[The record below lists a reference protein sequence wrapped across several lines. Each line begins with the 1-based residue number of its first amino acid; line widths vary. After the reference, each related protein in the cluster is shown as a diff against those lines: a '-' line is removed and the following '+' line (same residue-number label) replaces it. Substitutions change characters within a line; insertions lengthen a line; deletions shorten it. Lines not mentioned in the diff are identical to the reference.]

1 MRITRIPVPLLLA
14 AAVAVGITVTV
25 FIQVV
30 IVETPPAIA
39 FPTLL
44 PPEETTTS
52 YTLTIYATYGEQVHF
67 ATVAGMG
74 RFKLWTNTTGWK
86 YDTTLYMGTVV
97 LKSPGDYDFTLSS
110 GQSVFVRDLNSTHA
124 LVAVD
129 NPDGGLIHG
138 FVTKK
143 VRVGAWYVYHPVVSE
158 TTTEVVTTIRNI
170 LNNVPGRGYF
180 CLFQPTQ
187 DYIEINTATD
197 VITIKCDMV
206 GLTDI
211 EYGAEGLWF
220 SEFYDVPGDPR
231 NPLIFGL
238 TERLGDAGYYHYS
251 AIVYLKNQFS
261 STTVTALSVQ
271 PFG

>member
-14 AAVAVGITVTV
+14 AAVAVGITVTLI
-25 FIQVV
+25 IQVV
-30 IVETPPAIA
+30 IIETPPAIV
-39 FPTLL
+39 FPTIL

-74 RFKLWTNTTGWK
+74 RFKLWTNTTGWN
-86 YDTTLYMGTVV
+86 YTTTLYMGTVV

-110 GQSVFVRDLNSTHA
+110 GESVFVRDLNSTHA

-129 NPDGGLIHG
+129 NPSDGVIYG

-143 VRVGAWYVYHPVVSE
+143 VRVGPWYVYHPVVSKLD
-158 TTTEVVTTIRNI
+158 TAVVDVIRQI
-170 LNNVPGRGYF
+170 LNNVQNRGYF

-187 DYIEINTATD
+187 DYIEIDTAND
-197 VITIKCDMV
+197 VIIIKCDMV
-206 GLTDI
+206 DLTDI

-220 SEFYDVPGDPR
+220 GEFFDVPADPR